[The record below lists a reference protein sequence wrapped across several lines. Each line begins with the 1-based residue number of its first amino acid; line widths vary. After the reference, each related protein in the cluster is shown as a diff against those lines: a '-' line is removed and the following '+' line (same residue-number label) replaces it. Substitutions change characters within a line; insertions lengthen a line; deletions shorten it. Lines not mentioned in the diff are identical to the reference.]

1 MSATK
6 RAGVF
11 ILRSSARSDERDD
24 PSRSPAPDVLP
35 NRSEVLWHP
44 TGSDEEDESSFSPL
58 ELTVRMARL
67 TDLVPLIRVPA
78 VFQLNQPEINLGPY
92 RPARSA
98 ASRLL
103 RWRQNRPRV
112 FVACAGDRLVGF
124 AHWQPVLPDRRWQLI
139 ALGSSTGVYD
149 AGPVWEELV
158 RHATTAAGLRGVK
171 RLYARIPVGS
181 PAIEPVRRVG
191 FNAYA
196 SETVFLAQQ
205 LHSAPGVMPLR
216 AQEQTDTWAIHQLYN
231 SAVPKQVQFAEAWT
245 SHRWD
250 VRAGSAAGNI
260 VTRGWLAEDGH
271 QLLGYVRVSSHG
283 STHVMELIYAPDHHA
298 IVPDLVDGVIARLR
312 GVTRIG
318 RIYCALRGYQAEAV
332 SALSERGFDPV
343 LEQDLHVKYTT
354 ATARMPQP
362 EVVPFHA
369 DVIERLPKRVPS
381 FLHGKPGDGTA
392 S

>member
-1 MSATK
+1 
-6 RAGVF
+6 
-11 ILRSSARSDERDD
+11 
-24 PSRSPAPDVLP
+24 
-35 NRSEVLWHP
+35 
-44 TGSDEEDESSFSPL
+44 
-58 ELTVRMARL
+58 
-67 TDLVPLIRVPA
+67 
-78 VFQLNQPEINLGPY
+78 
-92 RPARSA
+92 
-98 ASRLL
+98 
-103 RWRQNRPRV
+103 
-112 FVACAGDRLVGF
+112 
-124 AHWQPVLPDRRWQLI
+124 LI

-149 AGPVWEELV
+149 AAPVWEELI

-171 RLYARIPVGS
+171 RLYARVPIGS
-181 PAIEPVRRVG
+181 PAVESVRRVG
-191 FNAYA
+191 FAAYA

-216 AQEQTDTWAIHQLYN
+216 LQEQTDTWAIHQLYN

-250 VRAGSAAGNI
+250 VRVGSGPGDM

-283 STHVMELIYAPDHHA
+283 STHVMELIYAPDNHE
-298 IVPDLVDGVIARLR
+298 IIPDLLDGVIARLR
-312 GVTRIG
+312 GLTRVS

-332 SALSERGFDPV
+332 AALAERGFDPV
-343 LEQDLHVKYTT
+343 VEQDLHVKYTT
-354 ATARMPQP
+354 ATARLPQP
-362 EVVPFHA
+362 EIVPFHA

>member
-6 RAGVF
+6 RTGVF
-11 ILRSSARSDERDD
+11 ILRSATRSEERDD
-24 PSRSPAPDVLP
+24 PSRSPSVDSSAD
-35 NRSEVLWHP
+35 RSNSLWQP
-44 TGSDEEDESSFSPL
+44 TNADGEDPSSFSPL
-58 ELTVRMARL
+58 ELTVRSARL
-67 TDLVPLIRVPA
+67 TDLVSLVRVPT
-78 VFQLNQPEINLGPY
+78 VLRLNQPEINLGLY
-92 RPARSA
+92 RPTRAA
-98 ASRLL
+98 ASHLF
-103 RWRQNRPRV
+103 RWRQNRPYV
-112 FVACAGDRLVGF
+112 FAACAGDRLVGF

-149 AGPVWEELV
+149 AAPVWEELV

-181 PAIEPVRRVG
+181 PASEPIRRVG
-191 FNAYA
+191 FTAYA

-205 LHSAPGVMPLR
+205 LHSAPCVRQLR

-250 VRAGSAAGNI
+250 VRVGSSRDV

-271 QLLGYVRVSSHG
+271 QILGYVRVSSHG
-283 STHVMELIYAPDHHA
+283 STHVMELIYAPDHHV
-298 IVPDLVDGVIARLR
+298 IIPDLLDGVIARLR
-312 GVTRIG
+312 AVTRVG

-332 SALSERGFDPV
+332 SALAERGFDPV
-343 LEQDLHVKYTT
+343 LDQDVHVKYTS

-362 EVVPFHA
+362 EAVPFHA

-392 S
+392 T

>member
-11 ILRSSARSDERDD
+11 ILRSSARSEERDD
-24 PSRSPAPDVLP
+24 PSRSPSSDSSPD
-35 NRSEVLWHP
+35 RTEVLWHP
-44 TGSDEEDESSFSPL
+44 AGAEQDDDSSFSPL
-58 ELTVRMARL
+58 ELTVRTARL
-67 TDLVPLIRVPA
+67 TDLVPLVRVA
-78 VFQLNQPEINLGPY
+78 TVLRLNQPEINLHPY
-92 RPARSA
+92 RPVRAA
-98 ASRLL
+98 ASRFL

-149 AGPVWEELV
+149 AAPVWEELV

-171 RLYARIPVGS
+171 RLYARVPVGA
-181 PAIEPVRRVG
+181 PAVEAVRRVG

-205 LHSAPGVMPLR
+205 LHSAPGVIPLR

-250 VRAGSAAGNI
+250 VRVGGSSDV
-260 VTRGWLAEDGH
+260 VTRGWLAEEGH

-283 STHVMELIYAPDHHA
+283 STHVMELIYAPDNHA
-298 IVPDLVDGVIARLR
+298 ILPGLLDGVIARLR
-312 GVTRIG
+312 GVARVG
-318 RIYCALRGYQAEAV
+318 RVYCALRGYQAEAV
-332 SALSERGFDPV
+332 AALSERGFDPV

-354 ATARMPQP
+354 ATARVPQP
-362 EVVPFHA
+362 ETVPFHA
-369 DVIERLPKRVPS
+369 EVIERLPKRVPS

-392 S
+392 IQ

>member
-1 MSATK
+1 MSATN

-11 ILRSSARSDERDD
+11 IIRSSARSDERDD
-24 PSRSPAPDVLP
+24 SSRSPAAESP
-35 NRSEVLWHP
+35 NRSGLVWHP
-44 TGSDEEDESSFSPL
+44 SGIEEEADTSSSPL
-58 ELTVRMARL
+58 SLVVRSARL
-67 TDLVPLIRVPA
+67 KDIIPVLRVPT
-78 VFQLNQPEINLGPY
+78 VLRLNQPEINLAPY
-92 RPARSA
+92 RPGRSA
-98 ASRLL
+98 ASHLL
-103 RWRQNRPRV
+103 RWRQHRPRV
-112 FVACAGDRLVGF
+112 FIASAGDRLVGF

-139 ALGSSTGVYD
+139 ALGSATGVYD
-149 AGPVWEELV
+149 AAPVWEELI

-171 RLYARIPVGS
+171 RLYARVPIGS
-181 PAIEPVRRVG
+181 PAVESVRRVG
-191 FNAYA
+191 FAAYA

-205 LHSAPGVMPLR
+205 LHSVPGVMPLR
-216 AQEQTDTWAIHQLYN
+216 LQEQTDTWAIHQLYS

-250 VRAGSAAGNI
+250 VRLGSGPGNM

-271 QLLGYVRVSSHG
+271 QLLGCVRVSSHG
-283 STHVMELIYAPDHHA
+283 ATHVMELIFAPDHHQ
-298 IVPDLVDGVIARLR
+298 IIPDLLDGVIARLR
-312 GVTRIG
+312 ALTRVG
-318 RIYCALRGYQAEAV
+318 RVYCALRGYQAEAV
-332 SALSERGFDPV
+332 SALAERGFDPV